1 MRLKVTWATIGDCTD
16 NVPLIDV
23 DGLETAA
30 LAL

>member
-1 MRLKVTWATIGDCTD
+1 LRLKVTWATVVDYTD